1 MTGGVSREE
10 RGEEWTAA
18 ATGCRA
24 GAPASVRAPSEA
36 SEPKEHGAEVREVM
50 TTPLLALTLWSLL
63 LLPGLPFWTSHV
75 SRNCQDGSYEI
86 SVLMMNNSAF
96 PESLDNLEEV
106 VKEGVKI
113 VRQRLLEAGK
123 NTVTEFSS
131 LLPPLEPERC

>member
-1 MTGGVSREE
+1 MGKNSLRDP
-10 RGEEWTAA
+10 

-24 GAPASVRAPSEA
+24 GAPASLRVPSEA

-50 TTPLLALTLWSLL
+50 KTPLLALALWSLIL
-63 LLPGLPFWTSHV
+63 RPGLPFWTSHV

-96 PESLDNLEEV
+96 PESLDSLEEV

-113 VRQRLLEAGK
+113 VSQRLLEAGK

-131 LLPPLEPERC
+131 LLPPLQPEGC